1 MPHCSVAV
9 DLAYFTREDTIYL
22 NVMVAGVFHK
32 IPISETH
39 ALSLLRQL
47 SREIE
52 AQWTSTPRLLSSPSS
67 NEQRLASASTAP
79 PWSEAT

>member
-1 MPHCSVAV
+1 MLRCLVAV

-32 IPISETH
+32 ITISETH

-52 AQWTSTPRLLSSPSS
+52 AQWTSIPRPLSSPSS
-67 NEQRLASASTAP
+67 NEQRLASASMAP